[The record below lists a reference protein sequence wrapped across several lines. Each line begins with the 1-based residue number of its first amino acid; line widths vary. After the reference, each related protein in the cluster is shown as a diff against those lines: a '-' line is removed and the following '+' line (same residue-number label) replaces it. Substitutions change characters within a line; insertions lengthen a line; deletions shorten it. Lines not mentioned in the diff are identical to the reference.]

1 MKILTSP
8 QKQKTTSPQV
18 TTTLKHEEW
27 DKFAKRHRRQSTP
40 LESILVGVLV
50 EPVKGLLEN
59 SKLVHQDKP
68 PTLNPSRK

>member
-1 MKILTSP
+1 MKFLTSP

-18 TTTLKHEEW
+18 TTTLKHENW

-40 LESILVGVLV
+40 LESILVGVFV
-50 EPVKGLLEN
+50 EPFQCLLES

-68 PTLNPSRK
+68 PTLNPGRK